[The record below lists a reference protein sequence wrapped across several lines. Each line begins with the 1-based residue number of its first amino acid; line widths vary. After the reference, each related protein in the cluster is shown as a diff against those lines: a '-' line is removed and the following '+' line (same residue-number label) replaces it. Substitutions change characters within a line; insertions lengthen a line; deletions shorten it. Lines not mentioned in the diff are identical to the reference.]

1 MANNGCTDREL
12 MAVFGWC
19 GMSEV
24 SRYVR
29 AADQARLAEQAFA
42 KGRNSEQKLS
52 NHATGLDKTASK

>member
-1 MANNGCTDREL
+1 
-12 MAVFGWC
+12 MAVFGWR

-42 KGRNSEQKLS
+42 KGRKSEQKLS
-52 NHATGLDKTASK
+52 NHATRLDKTASK

>member
-1 MANNGCTDREL
+1 
-12 MAVFGWC
+12 MAVFGWR

-29 AADQARLAEQAFA
+29 AADQERLAEQAFA

-52 NHATGLDKTASK
+52 NLPTRLDKMGSK